1 MGRGPPELG
10 CPESQE
16 FADDKQERHHPNAKR
31 SSTECTGTMLMH
43 PCLRLRYARA
53 LLTNSQDLCP
63 RRIVLVA
70 NCAIL
75 PMVKIVRVGL
85 KSAYPQK
92 FPFFLVSDGGTSE
105 FRVVGFAQKA
115 RSQLGVEEASFL
127 LFSSLSS
134 SFSFFVPLDAF

>member
-1 MGRGPPELG
+1 M
-10 CPESQE
+10 
-16 FADDKQERHHPNAKR
+16 
-31 SSTECTGTMLMH
+31 
-43 PCLRLRYARA
+43 
-53 LLTNSQDLCP
+53 
-63 RRIVLVA
+63 
-70 NCAIL
+70 IL
-75 PMVKIVRVGL
+75 KAEIQAFSYLPL
-85 KSAYPQK
+85 KGAYPQK